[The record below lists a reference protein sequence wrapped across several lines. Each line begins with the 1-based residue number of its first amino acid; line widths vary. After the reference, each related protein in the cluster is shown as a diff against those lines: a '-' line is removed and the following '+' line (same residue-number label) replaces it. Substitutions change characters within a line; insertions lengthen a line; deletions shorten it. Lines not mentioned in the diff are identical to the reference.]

1 MPLEQML
8 LVKQEVTSTI
18 LYVQLKLQSNW

>member
-18 LYVQLKLQSNW
+18 LYVQLKLQSN